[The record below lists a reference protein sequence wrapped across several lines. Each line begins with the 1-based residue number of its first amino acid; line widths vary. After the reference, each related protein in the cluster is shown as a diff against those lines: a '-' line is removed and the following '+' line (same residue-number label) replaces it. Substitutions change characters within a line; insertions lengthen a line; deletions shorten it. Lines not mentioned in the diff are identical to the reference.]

1 LSGDPSRSL
10 DSMANANF
18 SPHATPGKIL
28 TGKARS
34 QDKVLG
40 FSTLTLLLKLIK
52 LALVFKNLL

>member
-1 LSGDPSRSL
+1 
-10 DSMANANF
+10 MANANF